1 MGLGPEA
8 AVMIGAFGAAAYTTR
23 LFIPPPPP
31 KIEVQSVG
39 ALV

>member
-23 LFIPPPPP
+23 LFIPPPPQ
-31 KIEVQSVG
+31 IEVQSVG